1 MVVLSVKTSDSVVI
15 SPAVG
20 CQPCYTPTNL
30 NLISSQPIF
39 SMRYAFRLAEL
50 LGHTPDRRKRPG
62 TIKSIVEHTGLDRHQ
77 VASLLKNEAKYI
89 PLEALSRI
97 CDYLIDHG
105 YASADQLPGA
115 LFAVNAENFWELLA
129 RRGEIEIVLGVR
141 ENPATQSPDSA
152 TVVASDAVLF
162 GELLNGVSTLGG
174 AAKHQGSSDDDDGKK
189 LAVPMPDRIQQ
200 SLVWSPG
207 EVSLEDARGRA
218 TEVFDG
224 FVDAQGDR
232 GMVCIGSV
240 KSNPV
245 VELLFADAFGCTPF
259 VTEDDVDDVSARSCP
274 FFLRYRD
281 SDPQPGGASAGL
293 RLSKN
298 EDAPDPGFYYEND
311 DGTWSYAGGDNKD
324 TALVFYLFREA
335 LGRLDMVLSGFSG
348 RATRL
353 LAKTLAIRGEEFW
366 PPVYEEGGV
375 QIGAYLVQY
384 DNTDTKPSRDDLL
397 FNPGGAAEIM
407 PLSREAI
414 AKRIARR

>member
-1 MVVLSVKTSDSVVI
+1 M
-15 SPAVG
+15 
-20 CQPCYTPTNL
+20 
-30 NLISSQPIF
+30 
-39 SMRYAFRLAEL
+39 AEL
-50 LGHTPDRRKRPG
+50 LGHTPDRRRRPG
-62 TIKSIVEHTGLDRHQ
+62 TIKSIVENTGLDRHQ

-105 YASADQLPGA
+105 YATADELPGA

-141 ENPATQSPDSA
+141 DNPETHSPDNA

-174 AAKHQGSSDDDDGKK
+174 AAKHKGSSDDDDGKPQ
-189 LAVPMPDRIQQ
+189 AAPMPERIQQ

-207 EVSLEDARGRA
+207 QVALEVAQSRAR
-218 TEVFDG
+218 EVFDG
-224 FVDAQGDR
+224 FVEAQGDR
-232 GMVCIGSV
+232 GIVCIGSV

-245 VELLFADAFGCTPF
+245 VELVFADAFGCSPF

-281 SDPQPGGASAGL
+281 NDPQPDGASAGV

-298 EDAPDPGFYYEND
+298 EDAKEPGFYYEKD
-311 DGTWSYAGGDNKD
+311 DGTWAYAGGNDRD

-375 QIGAYLVQY
+375 QIGAYLVKY

-407 PLSREAI
+407 ALPRQA
-414 AKRIARR
+414 IARRMARR

>member
-1 MVVLSVKTSDSVVI
+1 MKRAI
-15 SPAVG
+15 
-20 CQPCYTPTNL
+20 
-30 NLISSQPIF
+30 PI
-39 SMRYAFRLAEL
+39 EDEE
-50 LGHTPDRRKRPG
+50 GNTH
-62 TIKSIVEHTGLDRHQ
+62 
-77 VASLLKNEAKYI
+77 VA
-89 PLEALSRI
+89 
-97 CDYLIDHG
+97 
-105 YASADQLPGA
+105 
-115 LFAVNAENFWELLA
+115 
-129 RRGEIEIVLGVR
+129 
-141 ENPATQSPDSA
+141 
-152 TVVASDAVLF
+152 
-162 GELLNGVSTLGG
+162 
-174 AAKHQGSSDDDDGKK
+174 
-189 LAVPMPDRIQQ
+189 PMPDRIQQ

-207 EVSLEDARGRA
+207 EVSLVDARARA
-218 TEVFDG
+218 SEVFEG
-224 FVDAQGDR
+224 FVDSQGDR
-232 GMVCIGSV
+232 GIVCIGSV

-281 SDPQPGGASAGL
+281 SDPQPGGASAGV

-298 EDAPDPGFYYEND
+298 EDAPEPGFYYEKDN
-311 DGTWSYAGGDNKD
+311 GTWAYAGGKDKD

-407 PLSREAI
+407 PLSHDAI
-414 AKRIARR
+414 AKRMARR

>member
-1 MVVLSVKTSDSVVI
+1 
-15 SPAVG
+15 
-20 CQPCYTPTNL
+20 
-30 NLISSQPIF
+30 
-39 SMRYAFRLAEL
+39 MRYAFRLAEL

-189 LAVPMPDRIQQ
+189 LIVPMPDRIQQ

-224 FVDAQGDR
+224 FVDAQ
-232 GMVCIGSV
+232 
-240 KSNPV
+240 
-245 VELLFADAFGCTPF
+245 
-259 VTEDDVDDVSARSCP
+259 
-274 FFLRYRD
+274 
-281 SDPQPGGASAGL
+281 
-293 RLSKN
+293 
-298 EDAPDPGFYYEND
+298 
-311 DGTWSYAGGDNKD
+311 
-324 TALVFYLFREA
+324 
-335 LGRLDMVLSGFSG
+335 
-348 RATRL
+348 
-353 LAKTLAIRGEEFW
+353 
-366 PPVYEEGGV
+366 
-375 QIGAYLVQY
+375 
-384 DNTDTKPSRDDLL
+384 
-397 FNPGGAAEIM
+397 
-407 PLSREAI
+407 
-414 AKRIARR
+414 

>member
-1 MVVLSVKTSDSVVI
+1 
-15 SPAVG
+15 
-20 CQPCYTPTNL
+20 
-30 NLISSQPIF
+30 
-39 SMRYAFRLAEL
+39 MRYAFRLAEL
-50 LGHTPDRRKRPG
+50 LGHTPDRRRRPG

-89 PLEALSRI
+89 PLDALSRI

-105 YASADQLPGA
+105 YATAEQLPGA

-141 ENPATQSPDSA
+141 ENPDTHSPDNA

-174 AAKHQGSSDDDDGKK
+174 AAKHHASADEDEKSQT
-189 LAVPMPDRIQQ
+189 VPMPDRIQQ

-207 EVSLEDARGRA
+207 QVSIEDARARA
-218 TEVFDG
+218 MEVFEG

-232 GMVCIGSV
+232 GVVCIGSV

-281 SDPQPGGASAGL
+281 SDPKPGGASAGL

-298 EDAPDPGFYYEND
+298 EDAPEPGFYYEKD
-311 DGTWSYAGGDNKD
+311 DGTWAYAGGKNKD

-407 PLSREAI
+407 PLSREAF
-414 AKRIARR
+414 AKRLARR

>member
-1 MVVLSVKTSDSVVI
+1 
-15 SPAVG
+15 
-20 CQPCYTPTNL
+20 
-30 NLISSQPIF
+30 
-39 SMRYAFRLAEL
+39 MRYAFRLAEL

-89 PLEALSRI
+89 PLDALSRI

-141 ENPATQSPDSA
+141 DNPATQSPDSA

-174 AAKHQGSSDDDDGKK
+174 AAKHQGSSDDDDEKK
-189 LAVPMPDRIQQ
+189 LTVPMPDRIQQ

-218 TEVFDG
+218 NEVFNG

-384 DNTDTKPSRDDLL
+384 DNTDAQPSRDDLL

>member
-1 MVVLSVKTSDSVVI
+1 
-15 SPAVG
+15 
-20 CQPCYTPTNL
+20 
-30 NLISSQPIF
+30 
-39 SMRYAFRLAEL
+39 MRYAFRLAEL

-89 PLEALSRI
+89 PLDALSRI

-105 YASADQLPGA
+105 YATADELPGS

-141 ENPATQSPDSA
+141 ESVDGGSPDNA

-174 AAKHQGSSDDDDGKK
+174 SAKHQSTAAKESSEGGESSANGET
-189 LAVPMPDRIQQ
+189 LMPNKIQQ
-200 SLVWSPG
+200 TLVWSPG
-207 EVSLEDARGRA
+207 QVSLEDARERA
-218 TEVFDG
+218 TEVMEG
-224 FVDAQGDR
+224 FVDATGDR

-245 VELLFADAFGCTPF
+245 VELLFADVFGCTPF

-281 SDPQPGGASAGL
+281 SDPQPGGASAGV

-298 EDAPDPGFYYEND
+298 EDAPEPGFYYEKD
-311 DGTWSYAGGDNKD
+311 DGTWDYAGGKNKD
-324 TALVFYLFREA
+324 TALVFYIFREA

-353 LAKTLAIRGEEFW
+353 LAKTIAIRGEEFW
-366 PPVYEEGGV
+366 PPVYEKDGV
-375 QIGAYLVQY
+375 QLGAYLVQY
-384 DNTDTKPSRDDLL
+384 ENNENDLSRDDLMY
-397 FNPGGAAEIM
+397 NAGGAATIM
-407 PLSREAI
+407 PLSAEAI
-414 AKRIARR
+414 AKRMVRR

>member
-1 MVVLSVKTSDSVVI
+1 
-15 SPAVG
+15 
-20 CQPCYTPTNL
+20 
-30 NLISSQPIF
+30 
-39 SMRYAFRLAEL
+39 MRYAFRLAEL

-89 PLEALSRI
+89 PLDALSRI

-141 ENPATQSPDSA
+141 DNPATQSPDSA

-174 AAKHQGSSDDDDGKK
+174 AAKHQGSSDNDDEKK
-189 LAVPMPDRIQQ
+189 LPVPMPDRIQQ

-218 TEVFDG
+218 NEVFNG

-384 DNTDTKPSRDDLL
+384 DNTDAQPSRDDLL

>member
-1 MVVLSVKTSDSVVI
+1 
-15 SPAVG
+15 
-20 CQPCYTPTNL
+20 
-30 NLISSQPIF
+30 
-39 SMRYAFRLAEL
+39 MRYAFRLAEL

-89 PLEALSRI
+89 PLDALSRL
-97 CDYLIDHG
+97 CDYLIDQG
-105 YASADQLPGA
+105 YATADQLPGA

-129 RRGEIEIVLGVR
+129 RRGDIEIVVGVR
-141 ENPATQSPDSA
+141 QADSDASPESA
-152 TVVASDAVLF
+152 AVVASDSVLV

-174 AAKHQGSSDDDDGKK
+174 AAKHHASADGDEGKPND
-189 LAVPMPDRIQQ
+189 VPMPDRLQQ
-200 SLVWSPG
+200 TLVWSPG
-207 EVSLEDARGRA
+207 KVSLQDARARA
-218 TEVFDG
+218 SEVFEG
-224 FVDAQGDR
+224 FCDAQGDR

-245 VELLFADAFGCTPF
+245 VELVFSDAFGCSPF
-259 VTEDDVDDVSARSCP
+259 VTEDDIDDVSARSCP

-281 SDPQPGGASAGL
+281 TDPKPDGASAGM

-298 EDAPDPGFYYEND
+298 EDAPEPGFYYEKD
-311 DGTWSYAGGDNKD
+311 DGTWAYAGGKDQD

-366 PPVYEEGGV
+366 PPVYDEGGI
-375 QIGAYLVQY
+375 QIGAYLVKY
-384 DNTDTKPSRDDLL
+384 DNADSKPSPDDLL
-397 FNPGGAAEIM
+397 YNPGGAAEIM
-407 PLSREAI
+407 PLPRAAI
-414 AKRIARR
+414 ARRIARR

>member
-1 MVVLSVKTSDSVVI
+1 
-15 SPAVG
+15 
-20 CQPCYTPTNL
+20 
-30 NLISSQPIF
+30 
-39 SMRYAFRLAEL
+39 MRYAFRLAEL

-105 YASADQLPGA
+105 YATADQLPGA

-141 ENPATQSPDSA
+141 QTASSQSPDNA

-174 AAKHQGSSDDDDGKK
+174 AAKHQGSAEDEEGKGET
-189 LAVPMPDRIQQ
+189 VPMPDRIQQ

-207 EVSLEDARGRA
+207 EVSLEDARARA
-218 TEVFDG
+218 TEVFES

-232 GMVCIGSV
+232 GIVCIGSV

-245 VELLFADAFGCTPF
+245 VELLFAEAFGCTPF

-281 SDPQPGGASAGL
+281 SDPKPDGASAGM

-298 EDAPDPGFYYEND
+298 EDAPEPGFYYEKD
-311 DGTWSYAGGDNKD
+311 DGTWDYAGGKDRD

-384 DNTDTKPSRDDLL
+384 ENADAKPSRDDLL
-397 FNPGGAAEIM
+397 FNPGGAAKIM
-407 PLSREAI
+407 PLSKKAI
-414 AKRIARR
+414 AKRMARR

>member
-1 MVVLSVKTSDSVVI
+1 
-15 SPAVG
+15 
-20 CQPCYTPTNL
+20 
-30 NLISSQPIF
+30 
-39 SMRYAFRLAEL
+39 MRYAFRLAEL
-50 LGHTPDRRKRPG
+50 LGHTPDRRRRPG
-62 TIKSIVEHTGLDRHQ
+62 TIKSIVENTGLDRHQ

-105 YASADQLPGA
+105 YATADELPGA

-141 ENPATQSPDSA
+141 DNPETHSPDNA

-174 AAKHQGSSDDDDGKK
+174 AAKHKGSSDDDDGKPQ
-189 LAVPMPDRIQQ
+189 AAPMPERIQQ

-207 EVSLEDARGRA
+207 QVALEVAQSRAR
-218 TEVFDG
+218 EVFDG
-224 FVDAQGDR
+224 FVEAQGDR
-232 GMVCIGSV
+232 GIVCIGSV

-245 VELLFADAFGCTPF
+245 VELVFADAFGCSPF

-281 SDPQPGGASAGL
+281 NDPQPDGASAGV

-298 EDAPDPGFYYEND
+298 EDAKEPGFYYEKD
-311 DGTWSYAGGDNKD
+311 DGTWAYAGGNDRD

-375 QIGAYLVQY
+375 QIGAYLVKY

-407 PLSREAI
+407 ALPRQA
-414 AKRIARR
+414 IARRMARR

>member
-1 MVVLSVKTSDSVVI
+1 
-15 SPAVG
+15 
-20 CQPCYTPTNL
+20 
-30 NLISSQPIF
+30 
-39 SMRYAFRLAEL
+39 MRYAFRLAEL

-89 PLEALSRI
+89 PLDALSRI

-105 YASADQLPGA
+105 YATADELPGS

-141 ENPATQSPDSA
+141 ESVDGGSPDNA

-174 AAKHQGSSDDDDGKK
+174 SAKHQSTAAKESSEGGESSGNGET
-189 LAVPMPDRIQQ
+189 LMPNKIQQ
-200 SLVWSPG
+200 TLVWSPG
-207 EVSLEDARGRA
+207 QVSLEDARERA
-218 TEVFDG
+218 TEVMEG
-224 FVDAQGDR
+224 FVDATGDR

-245 VELLFADAFGCTPF
+245 VELLFADVFGCTPF

-281 SDPQPGGASAGL
+281 SDPQPGGASAGV

-298 EDAPDPGFYYEND
+298 EDAPEPGFYYEKD
-311 DGTWSYAGGDNKD
+311 DGTWDYAGGKNKD
-324 TALVFYLFREA
+324 TALVFYIFREA

-353 LAKTLAIRGEEFW
+353 LAKTIAIRGEEFW
-366 PPVYEEGGV
+366 PPVYEKDGV
-375 QIGAYLVQY
+375 QLGAYLVQY
-384 DNTDTKPSRDDLL
+384 ENNENDLSRDDLMY
-397 FNPGGAAEIM
+397 NAGGAATIM
-407 PLSREAI
+407 PLSAEAI
-414 AKRIARR
+414 AKRMVRR

>member
-1 MVVLSVKTSDSVVI
+1 
-15 SPAVG
+15 
-20 CQPCYTPTNL
+20 
-30 NLISSQPIF
+30 
-39 SMRYAFRLAEL
+39 MRYAFRLAEL

-105 YASADQLPGA
+105 YATAEQLPGA

-141 ENPATQSPDSA
+141 QNATSSSPDNA

-174 AAKHQGSSDDDDGKK
+174 AAKHQGPVDDEEGKSQT
-189 LAVPMPDRIQQ
+189 VPMPDRIQQ

-207 EVSLEDARGRA
+207 EVSLEDARARA
-218 TEVFDG
+218 TEVFEG

-281 SDPQPGGASAGL
+281 SDPKPGGASAGI

-298 EDAPDPGFYYEND
+298 EDAPEPGFYYEKD
-311 DGTWSYAGGDNKD
+311 DGTWAYAGGKDND

-384 DNTDTKPSRDDLL
+384 ENSDTKPSRDDLL
-397 FNPGGAAEIM
+397 FNPGGAAKIM

-414 AKRIARR
+414 AKRMARR

>member
-1 MVVLSVKTSDSVVI
+1 
-15 SPAVG
+15 
-20 CQPCYTPTNL
+20 
-30 NLISSQPIF
+30 
-39 SMRYAFRLAEL
+39 MRYAFRLAEL

-62 TIKSIVEHTGLDRHQ
+62 TIKQIVEHTGLDRHQ

-97 CDYLIDHG
+97 CDYLIDNG
-105 YASADQLPGA
+105 YAAAEQLPGA

-141 ENPATQSPDSA
+141 QNATNHSPDNA

-174 AAKHQGSSDDDDGKK
+174 AAKHQGSGEDDEGKGHS
-189 LAVPMPDRIQQ
+189 VPMPDRIQQ

-207 EVSLEDARGRA
+207 EVPLDDARARA
-218 TEVFDG
+218 TEVFEG
-224 FVDAQGDR
+224 FVEAQGDR
-232 GMVCIGSV
+232 GIVCIGSV

-281 SDPQPGGASAGL
+281 SDPKPGGASAGT

-298 EDAPDPGFYYEND
+298 KDAPQPGFYYEKDNGD
-311 DGTWSYAGGDNKD
+311 WAYAGGKD
-324 TALVFYLFREA
+324 KDSALVFYLFREA

-348 RATRL
+348 RSTRL

-366 PPVYEEGGV
+366 PPVYEEAGV

-384 DNTDTKPSRDDLL
+384 DNSDTKPSSDDLL
-397 FNPGGAAEIM
+397 FNPGGAAEIL

-414 AKRIARR
+414 AKRMARR

>member
-1 MVVLSVKTSDSVVI
+1 
-15 SPAVG
+15 
-20 CQPCYTPTNL
+20 
-30 NLISSQPIF
+30 
-39 SMRYAFRLAEL
+39 MRYAFRLAEL

-89 PLEALSRI
+89 PLDALSRI

-141 ENPATQSPDSA
+141 DNPATQSPDSA

-174 AAKHQGSSDDDDGKK
+174 AAKHQGSSDDDDEKK
-189 LAVPMPDRIQQ
+189 LPVPMPDRIQQ

-218 TEVFDG
+218 NEVFNG

-384 DNTDTKPSRDDLL
+384 DNTDAQPSRDDLL

>member
-1 MVVLSVKTSDSVVI
+1 MLDCIKTKNSS
-15 SPAVG
+15 SK
-20 CQPCYTPTNL
+20 PTL
-30 NLISSQPIF
+30 

-105 YASADQLPGA
+105 YATADQLPGA

-141 ENPATQSPDSA
+141 ENPSTQSPDSA

-189 LAVPMPDRIQQ
+189 LTVPMPDRIQQ

-218 TEVFDG
+218 NEVFDG

-311 DGTWSYAGGDNKD
+311 DGTWSYAGGENKD

>member
-1 MVVLSVKTSDSVVI
+1 
-15 SPAVG
+15 
-20 CQPCYTPTNL
+20 
-30 NLISSQPIF
+30 
-39 SMRYAFRLAEL
+39 MRYAFRLAEL

-89 PLEALSRI
+89 PLDALSRL

-105 YASADQLPGA
+105 YATADQLPGA

-129 RRGEIEIVLGVR
+129 RRGDIEIIVGVR
-141 ENPATQSPDSA
+141 QGEGNDMPEAA
-152 TVVASDAVLF
+152 TVVASDSVLV

-174 AAKHQGSSDDDDGKK
+174 AAKHQGSSDAEDGKHREI
-189 LAVPMPDRIQQ
+189 PMPDRIQQ
-200 SLVWSPG
+200 TLVWSPG
-207 EVSLEDARGRA
+207 QVSLEDARNRA
-218 TEVFDG
+218 NEVFEG
-224 FVDAQGDR
+224 FVEAQGDR

-240 KSNPV
+240 KSNPC
-245 VELLFADAFGCTPF
+245 VELVFSDAFGCTPF

-281 SDPQPGGASAGL
+281 NDPKPDGASAGT

-298 EDAPDPGFYYEND
+298 EDAPEPGFYYEKD
-311 DGTWSYAGGDNKD
+311 DGTWAYAGGKDKD

-366 PPVYEEGGV
+366 PPVYDEDGV
-375 QIGAYLVQY
+375 QLGAYLVQY

-397 FNPGGAAEIM
+397 YNPGGAAEIM
-407 PLSREAI
+407 PLSSKAI
-414 AKRIARR
+414 AKRMAKR

>member
-1 MVVLSVKTSDSVVI
+1 
-15 SPAVG
+15 
-20 CQPCYTPTNL
+20 
-30 NLISSQPIF
+30 
-39 SMRYAFRLAEL
+39 MRYAFRLAEL

-89 PLEALSRI
+89 PLDALSRI

-105 YASADQLPGA
+105 YATADQLPGA

-141 ENPATQSPDSA
+141 ENPDAVSPDSA

-174 AAKHQGSSDDDDGKK
+174 AAKHKGPVEGEDGPT
-189 LAVPMPDRIQQ
+189 AVPMPDRLQQ
-200 SLVWSPG
+200 TLVWSPG
-207 EVSLEDARGRA
+207 QVSLEDARARA
-218 TEVFDG
+218 GEVFEG

-232 GMVCIGSV
+232 GLVCIGSV

-245 VELLFADAFGCTPF
+245 AELVFADAFGCTPF

-281 SDPQPGGASAGL
+281 SDPQPGGASAGT

-298 EDAPDPGFYYEND
+298 EDAPEPGFYYEKD
-311 DGTWSYAGGDNKD
+311 DGTWAYAGGKKSDS
-324 TALVFYLFREA
+324 ALVFYLFREA

-366 PPVYEEGGV
+366 PPVYEEDGL

-384 DNTDTKPSRDDLL
+384 ENTENKPSRDDLL
-397 FNPGGAAEIM
+397 FNSGGAAEIM

>member
-1 MVVLSVKTSDSVVI
+1 
-15 SPAVG
+15 
-20 CQPCYTPTNL
+20 
-30 NLISSQPIF
+30 
-39 SMRYAFRLAEL
+39 MRYAFRLAEI

-89 PLEALSRI
+89 PLDALSRL

-105 YASADQLPGA
+105 YATSEQLPGA

-141 ENPATQSPDSA
+141 ENSDGASADNA

-174 AAKHQGSSDDDDGKK
+174 SAKHHSAADEEGK
-189 LAVPMPDRIQQ
+189 VTEPPMPDRIQQ
-200 SLVWSPG
+200 TLVWSPG
-207 EVSLEDARGRA
+207 QVSQVDARTRA
-218 TEVFDG
+218 EEVYES
-224 FVDAQGDR
+224 FVEAQGDR
-232 GMVCIGSV
+232 GIVCIGSL

-245 VELLFADAFGCTPF
+245 VELLFAEAFGCQPF

-281 SDPQPGGASAGL
+281 SDPKPGGASAGL

-298 EDAPDPGFYYEND
+298 EDAPEPGFYYEKD
-311 DGTWSYAGGDNKD
+311 DGTWDYAGGKNSDS
-324 TALVFYLFREA
+324 ALVFYLFREA

-366 PPVYEEGGV
+366 PPVYEEDGQ

-384 DNTDTKPSRDDLL
+384 EKTGETPGRDDLL
-397 FNPGGAAEIM
+397 VNAGGAAKIM

-414 AKRIARR
+414 ARRVVRR

>member
-1 MVVLSVKTSDSVVI
+1 
-15 SPAVG
+15 
-20 CQPCYTPTNL
+20 
-30 NLISSQPIF
+30 
-39 SMRYAFRLAEL
+39 
-50 LGHTPDRRKRPG
+50 
-62 TIKSIVEHTGLDRHQ
+62 LDRHQ
-77 VASLLKNEAKYI
+77 VAALLKNEAKYI

-105 YASADQLPGA
+105 YATAEQLPGA

-141 ENPATQSPDSA
+141 QQASTSSPDNA

-174 AAKHQGSSDDDDGKK
+174 AAKHKGSGDDEDGKGH
-189 LAVPMPDRIQQ
+189 AVPMPERIQQ

-207 EVSLEDARGRA
+207 EVSLEDARNRA
-218 TEVFDG
+218 GEVFES
-224 FVDAQGDR
+224 FVNAQGDR
-232 GMVCIGSV
+232 GIVCIGSV

-281 SDPQPGGASAGL
+281 SDPQPGGASAGT

-298 EDAPDPGFYYEND
+298 EDAPEPGFYYEKD
-311 DGTWSYAGGDNKD
+311 DGTWAYAGGKNKD

-366 PPVYEEGGV
+366 PPVYQDGGV

-384 DNTDTKPSRDDLL
+384 DNTETKPSRDDLL
-397 FNPGGAAEIM
+397 YNPGGAAKIF

-414 AKRIARR
+414 AKRISRR

>member
-1 MVVLSVKTSDSVVI
+1 
-15 SPAVG
+15 
-20 CQPCYTPTNL
+20 
-30 NLISSQPIF
+30 
-39 SMRYAFRLAEL
+39 MRYAFRLAEL

-89 PLEALSRI
+89 PLDALSRI

-141 ENPATQSPDSA
+141 DNPATQSPDSA

-174 AAKHQGSSDDDDGKK
+174 AAKHQGSSDDDDEKK
-189 LAVPMPDRIQQ
+189 LPVPMPDRIQQ

-218 TEVFDG
+218 NEVFNG

-232 GMVCIGSV
+232 GIVCIGSV

-384 DNTDTKPSRDDLL
+384 DNTDTQPSRDDLL